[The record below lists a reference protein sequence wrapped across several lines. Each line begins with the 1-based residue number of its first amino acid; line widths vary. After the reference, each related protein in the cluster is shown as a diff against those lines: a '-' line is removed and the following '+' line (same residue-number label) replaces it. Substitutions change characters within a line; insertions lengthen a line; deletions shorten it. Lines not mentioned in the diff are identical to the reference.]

1 MKFTSTLKKHFA
13 LGLGAAVLAASIAFL
28 NPAQTHA
35 ATVTVKAGDTVSAL
49 ASTYKSTIAQIE
61 KENNIASNHMIY
73 VGQSLSINGTTNSAS
88 QVTVKAGDT
97 VSGLAA
103 QYGTTVSNIET
114 LNNIVGH
121 MIYVGQVLNISKS
134 ATTTTPVAPARTTT
148 STTNTAT
155 TTTAPARTTTTNTN
169 SSAVAKTTTPARTTS
184 RSTTTATTNVS
195 GSEAS
200 AKAIIASRESGGS
213 YTARNGQY
221 IGKYQLSSSYLNG
234 DYSAANQEKVANSY
248 VASRYGSWTKALAF
262 WNANGWY

>member
-134 ATTTTPVAPARTTT
+134 ATTTTTAAPARTTT

-184 RSTTTATTNVS
+184 RLTTTATTNVS